1 MSRQITVRSSKN
13 LSACVVDSLSL
24 EATDRSGMSQS
35 IRVCKRCS
43 AYVLSCLTGIGVD
56 PEY

>member
-1 MSRQITVRSSKN
+1 M
-13 LSACVVDSLSL
+13 DSLSL

-35 IRVCKRCS
+35 IRICKRCS

-56 PEY
+56 PGY